1 MDSGLNLSVGGLST
15 SERRMEAITHN
26 LANLGTTGFKRFLP
40 VTTSTGRGAGANSKT
55 TLVTDWSQGE
65 LRRTGNPLDLALD
78 GAGFFV
84 LETEKGPAYTRAGSF
99 HLDEQGV
106 LQSEDGFAVAW
117 SAGAGSLQA
126 IGDPIVV
133 DPRGVVRQG
142 ANEVGRLKVVD
153 FDERERL
160 VRIGSAAWMAPRGM
174 QEKEAEA
181 SVHQGALEQANAN
194 SMDELVS
201 MIVAQRHFENGST
214 VMRTIDQS
222 YKRLNQPK

>member
-1 MDSGLNLSVGGLST
+1 
-15 SERRMEAITHN
+15 
-26 LANLGTTGFKRFLP
+26 
-40 VTTSTGRGAGANSKT
+40 
-55 TLVTDWSQGE
+55 

-78 GAGFFV
+78 GTGFFV

-117 SAGAGSLQA
+117 SSGSGALKA
-126 IGDPIVV
+126 VGDPIVV

-142 ANEVGRLKVVD
+142 TEEVGRLKLVD
-153 FDERERL
+153 FEERGRL
-160 VRIGSAAWMAPRGM
+160 VRIGSAAWMAPAGV
-174 QEKEAEA
+174 QEQEAEPV
-181 SVHQGALEQANAN
+181 VHQGALEQANAN